1 MAENKKT
8 KILSSINESVKEIK
22 DKHFGTRQVEMPGGN
37 VKKNEDEK
45 ELLDDQLGFFDVIY
59 KALGSILFG
68 QKAKAYTDGKKLN
81 TAIGSIQGEG
91 LLIDVNEIRKFVTAE
106 NKIKI
111 SDRAK
116 IYDTLSKHLGDKNN
130 NIFTKIENYIKTVSK
145 KIAGDKTFEELFEKL
160 ENKLKDVE
168 NETENLGGGKKAAI
182 SGNIKIEGL
191 NSDTIDKL
199 SELLKTITN
208 DLDIDKLG
216 KIFDKLESFGDKL
229 EDFAITCK
237 SIDWK
242 FLNNLSNFVKELRN
256 LVLGATAALLIAGAA
271 MKVVSAKDM
280 LEFSG
285 LLIIL
290 ISGLFISA
298 KMFLPKTTDMFKYIA
313 EFGKFIALVAGT
325 LLFAGLVVKL
335 INMKDLIN
343 FSLLLVGFVWAL
355 TPAIGIIG
363 AFLGDSS
370 IVDEIF
376 DINGGESLLKNRKKK
391 GKSRGKAFETIY
403 EFARFI
409 ALVGG
414 TLLFAGVVSRLVSI
428 EHLVTF
434 STLLIGFIFALTP
447 AIILIGRFLGDEED
461 IEEESIWAAIGGKLK
476 PNHKSKTKK
485 KSRGSAFASI
495 AEFGRFIMTLAA
507 TLLLGSVVYGWVD
520 HRNLTKFATMLIGF
534 TILLTVGVG
543 IASRIAGPKGL
554 VVVEG
559 LTKLVRGLTISLII
573 GGALFT
579 LFPELVSGVML
590 FGTILSVFVFFICT
604 GLGKLQEIK
613 VGKLFGLTIT
623 LLLLTSGIAAVLLFA
638 GKIMTDNPDVMLGT
652 LAFIGLAALAFTGL
666 YFLIKAL
673 SKFDKK
679 DIRQALISTMA
690 MLTLCLVV
698 GGMMYFLA
706 KMAEQV
712 INEGTGVLIFA
723 GILMMLVVLGG
734 LTFIIH
740 KLSDPKFIK
749 DLPRAAFGILAMCA
763 FVIIIGALMWG
774 LAEIAIELK
783 QKDAIAEAIVVIG
796 GFLLILWSL
805 YAVIALLT
813 GKGALSTL
821 TGIPGIEPVKG
832 IKAAFD
838 MPLIASAIAKIV
850 MMAGIG
856 VAMTL
861 VIGGLALVAGYIKSK
876 NALNEFLF
884 VLGGFELILLS
895 IGVIIYILNKK
906 TFNQT
911 AIENATL
918 ALIGIGVLAAGM
930 SMTILNLVKAAV
942 LLKEASIIDLILVV
956 GSMLIMTYL
965 FTKLVKK
972 LAEDKELQNG
982 NIYKAERALVGIVAI
997 IGLMT
1002 LVMNYIADIA
1012 VKIEKAGSK
1021 MALITVVG
1029 SMLALVGVLTILV
1042 MSLSEIKAI
1051 DLLKA
1056 EVALAGIIGISYLL
1070 GLVADVW
1077 ADIAIKLVKGGG
1089 ADVFVSTVATMGL
1102 LIAGLTLIC
1111 GIVGIPGVREAV
1123 AIGAVVMLA
1132 IVGVVAALGLVMM
1145 YMVNVVN
1152 YATKVKPEGIKKL
1165 IEIASLIPDILW
1177 ELKSLVL
1184 YAPFTPAIL
1193 LSLTMTGISLHVL
1206 MGIVAS
1212 LATLQINEY
1221 NKNGD
1226 VIGKR
1231 QITSGDFVK
1240 AAENVMSLLGVFAEP
1255 MKKFSQDKEYMDLIG
1270 TNTLFTSSP
1279 MTRIINRNM
1288 ELAKLLSKLSIAVAD
1303 LGNLKIPTGWKPGEY
1318 GAVATGY
1325 RKLEKSDFK
1334 NAAENVT
1341 EILMTFYKPM
1351 KTLGNDTEYMNTVGV
1366 GNIFGTSPWS
1376 KIVDRNLKLATLL
1389 TKLANAVSDVA
1400 NLKIATGWKQGEYG
1414 PEATSWRA
1422 MNREDF
1428 RNAAN
1433 NTKLLLTTFANVFKK
1448 LNLDTDYMDMIGTN
1462 VLGIFDS
1469 PSQRIINR
1477 NLEIAKLMTK
1487 LANAVSDVANLKIAT
1502 GWKVGENG
1510 PEATGYRSMNKEDFK
1525 SAGKNTQK
1533 LLTIFADV
1541 FGDLG
1546 NDTDYMNIIGTNGFN
1561 MWGFLG
1567 DENQSVA
1574 QRIIDR
1580 NFDIVKLMGKLAS
1593 TISDI
1598 ANLKI
1603 ATGWKAGE
1611 YGPEATGYEPM
1622 NRKHFTTA
1630 TNNAVLILRTFA
1642 DAFKELIYDKRYMED
1657 VIGTNTWFT
1666 TSPISKVINRNKEI
1680 AKLVSELAS
1689 TIKDISELKIATKYD
1704 KDGKAIEYRNLKE
1717 EDFEN
1722 AGNNIVKIIS
1732 VISEGIIK
1740 TYEQK
1745 PELFDY
1751 DEDSGS
1757 TTFGTIINSITGI
1770 GDLIGNI
1777 ATGVKMYADLK
1788 IPNGWNKKTGEPTG
1802 YVTITDETF
1811 KNAGDNISTVV
1822 LSLASI
1828 VANIAN
1834 DPLYDKFF
1842 GDNGDAE
1849 LFKTITE
1856 SVGSISELVGNIAQG
1871 LLYYSELKF
1880 PSKWDTQGNPIDFAE
1895 LNTDTFGKVSANIY
1909 TVIGVLVESISGAY
1923 TKHEKLFKSMSETGV
1938 VKGFLYGN
1946 YVNEE
1951 EAMVNPFV
1959 IVAKSMITAGT
1970 MLSSISEAIR
1980 NYALLQ
1986 VPEYDENGRP
1996 TGNIIQ
2002 LQKSHFTDAATN
2014 INEIITILGGAI
2026 ISAYDSDAGK
2036 EIFKPL
2042 ADTWLH
2048 NATAEEAEVN
2058 PFTIVVKSMS
2068 GLGAML
2074 DKISKSIKDYASLNI
2089 PVYNSK
2095 GEITD
2100 YRTFT
2105 LDDFVNAGVN
2115 IGLIITTLGQSIID
2129 IYNKKQN
2136 IFNINKDGNSVFKN
2150 VVESVSILGKII
2162 SDISQGIMIYASGAY
2177 VKEWEIDEKTGAL
2190 KPGSG
2195 PNAIGKIGQPEF
2207 DEAKKAISS
2216 ILTHIGGTIIGIIKV
2231 GHLKEIQTPDIA
2243 LLFTAIG
2250 NIGNTIS
2257 NIAKGVLLYATG
2269 TMPKFDEKTGEIS
2282 KDLIHIDDSM
2292 YIKAANTISKV
2303 LLTIANKVVEIA
2315 SNPIF
2320 KTWQPVVKNV
2330 TTLYSGIADALHPI
2344 VESVILMASG
2354 QYKKDINDPNE
2365 KPLKLTHEDITKA
2378 ITNIGETLEA
2388 VGNGIVNVV
2397 EGKEEMFGKI
2407 LDGKSTE
2414 FKDLKDL
2421 PIYKATQI
2429 IEKITEPIG
2438 QISEFLIAY
2447 SGGDYWEYVYDANG
2461 NLLGQKKISLS
2472 QEELEA
2478 AKTNIK
2484 KMIGA
2489 LINPFYEIW
2498 KGEGDMG
2505 KYHDM
2510 FYGKSNGSWVKNIID
2525 KNSSSEMNKT
2535 IASYSTT
2542 IENIADA
2549 LTTLA
2554 NQSKDISNDQLKT
2567 NLNNALDLY
2576 IGLIYKLWG
2585 EGDAS
2590 KQKTIENVYI
2600 KASSV
2605 KEGIRIYG
2613 EIFNSIYDSLG
2624 NIYNLYANIK
2634 PTDPS
2639 PIKRYTDDIVNFI
2652 VSIYVSKDI
2661 INDVSSSIINL
2672 TSSISKLSLMMYSM
2686 PEYAQ
2691 NSISSISNFIEK
2703 INNTTGLDGFKK
2715 FNVEFNKY
2723 VKAVNQVDITK
2734 LNSLYNLA
2742 WTCNEL
2748 SKRLGSLDKFTKT
2761 LANEIAKVLTEL
2773 TKQLS
2778 IATQAIDKTEKL
2790 QKERH
2795 NKIEESAKKIKELL
2809 DKEMKVQIIA
2819 PEPSE
2824 TTSDSI
2830 DSSAGGSM
2838 PAGASDT
2845 SSSGSVSTVSSSS
2858 SSSGSSGSSNSSSG
2872 SSSPAGASLQQIE
2885 QALTNILKK
2894 AKLLK

>member
-106 NKIKI
+106 DKIKI

-130 NIFTKIENYIKTVSK
+130 NIFTKIEKYIKTVSK

-160 ENKLKDVE
+160 EDKLKDVE

-256 LVLGATAALLIAGAA
+256 LVLGATAALLIAGAT

-298 KMFLPKTTDMFKYIA
+298 KMFLPKTTDMFKYIG

-363 AFLGDSS
+363 TFLGDSS

-391 GKSRGKAFETIY
+391 SKSRGKAFETIY

-485 KSRGSAFASI
+485 KSRGSAFVSI

-579 LFPELVSGVML
+579 LFPELVTGVML
-590 FGTILSVFVFFICT
+590 FGTILSMFVFFICT
-604 GLGKLQEIK
+604 GLGKLHEMK

-805 YAVIALLT
+805 YAIIALLT

-850 MMAGIG
+850 MMVGIG

-906 TFNQT
+906 TFNST
-911 AIENATL
+911 AIQNATL

-1012 VKIEKAGSK
+1012 VKIEKAGGK

-1111 GIVGIPGVREAV
+1111 GIVGSPGIREAV
-1123 AIGAVVMLA
+1123 AIGAVIMLA

-1351 KTLGNDTEYMNTVGV
+1351 KTLGNDPEYMKTIGDQNMIGDLFVS
-1366 GNIFGTSPWS
+1366 SPWS
-1376 KIVDRNLKLATLL
+1376 RIINRNLKLAALL

-1400 NLKIATGWKQGEYG
+1400 NLKIAKTWQKGEYG

-1433 NTKLLLTTFANVFKK
+1433 NTKLLLTTFANVFKE
-1448 LNLDTDYMDMIGTN
+1448 LGNDTDYMNVIGHN
-1462 VLGIFDS
+1462 NIFGNSD
-1469 PSQRIINR
+1469 SQRIINR

-1487 LANAVSDVANLKIAT
+1487 LADSVSDVANLKIAT
-1502 GWKVGENG
+1502 GWKQGEYG
-1510 PEATGYRSMNKEDFK
+1510 AETTGYRAMNREDFRN
-1525 SAGKNTQK
+1525 AAKNTMK
-1533 LLTIFADV
+1533 LLTTFANVFKELRSDTYYMDNV
-1541 FGDLG
+1541 IGHNNIFGDS
-1546 NDTDYMNIIGTNGFN
+1546 D
-1561 MWGFLG
+1561 
-1567 DENQSVA
+1567 S
-1574 QRIIDR
+1574 QRIINR
-1580 NFDIVKLMGKLAS
+1580 NLEIVKMMSKLAS

-1622 NRKHFTTA
+1622 TRKHFITA

-1704 KDGKAIEYRNLKE
+1704 NTGKAIEYRNLKD

-1849 LFKTITE
+1849 LFKIITE

-1871 LLYYSELKF
+1871 LLNYSELKF
-1880 PSKWDTQGNPIDFAE
+1880 PTKWDAQGNPIDFAE
-1895 LNTDTFGKVSANIY
+1895 LNTDTFGKVSENID
-1909 TVIGVLVESISGAY
+1909 TVIVALVESISGAY
-1923 TKHEKLFKSMSETGV
+1923 TNHEKLFKSMSETGV

-1986 VPEYDENGRP
+1986 VPEYGPNGRP

-2014 INEIITILGGAI
+2014 IGEIITILGGTI
-2026 ISAYDSDAGK
+2026 IGVYDSDVGK

-2162 SDISQGIMIYASGAY
+2162 SDISQGIMIFASGAY
-2177 VKEWEIDEKTGAL
+2177 IKEWEIDEKTGAL

-2207 DEAKKAISS
+2207 DEAGKVISS
-2216 ILTHIGGTIIGIIKV
+2216 ILTHIGGTIIGVIKA
-2231 GHLKEIQTPDIA
+2231 GHLKEIQAPDIA

-2303 LLTIANKVVEIA
+2303 LFTIANKVIEIA

-2397 EGKEEMFGKI
+2397 KGKEEMFGKI

-2542 IENIADA
+2542 IENIADT

-2554 NQSKDISNDQLKT
+2554 SQSKDISNDQLKT

-2600 KASSV
+2600 KANAV

-2613 EIFNSIYDSLG
+2613 EIFNSIYNSLE
-2624 NIYNLYANIK
+2624 NVYNLYANIK

-2672 TSSISKLSLMMYSM
+2672 SSSISKLSLMMYSM

-2778 IATQAIDKTEKL
+2778 IATQAIDKTEKI

-2809 DKEMKVQIIA
+2809 DKEMKVQIVA
-2819 PEPSE
+2819 PEPTQ

-2830 DSSAGGSM
+2830 DSSTGGSM

-2845 SSSGSVSTVSSSS
+2845 SSSGSVSTVSSSN